1 MSGRYPIL
9 VAALCAVAGWQPACT
24 GSPESIDRPLLVV
37 GTSGDYAPFSH
48 RTGAAQG
55 GAAWASG
62 FDIELAEAFAR
73 DSGRTLRLVEF
84 TWAAL
89 LLDLMAHD
97 FDVAMSGVT
106 VRPERSLAGR
116 FSVPVAQSGA
126 VLLVREPDA
135 ARGLAGLERS
145 RTAIAVNRGGH
156 LERVIRAR
164 FPNASVRPI
173 DRNQDVLAELIEGR
187 ATAVA
192 TDSLEAPHWLTR
204 VEGVVALGPFT
215 RDDKAFLVRADRPEL
230 ARELDTW
237 LLARE
242 RDGTL
247 AKLRARHFG
256 PGDWPRTATPQAA
269 LDAARRER
277 LSLMPL
283 VAEAKRRSGAAVE
296 DLAREQRVLEAAAR
310 SVEHSA
316 RLRGVAPP
324 DEVEVRHFFEAQISE
339 AKQRQRALLDVPPD
353 PAVKPADLAKQIRP
367 ALIRI
372 GDRIAMLLVEL
383 TLEPPGSRAAER

>member
-1 MSGRYPIL
+1 MRRQHPIL
-9 VAALCAVAGWQPACT
+9 LVALCALSGWQPACT
-24 GSPESIDRPLLVV
+24 GSPRFVDKPHLVV

-48 RTGAAQG
+48 RADTAQSGAV
-55 GAAWASG
+55 WARG
-62 FDIELAEAFAR
+62 LDIELAEAFVR
-73 DSGRTLRLVEF
+73 DSGRALRLVEF
-84 TWAAL
+84 TWVAL
-89 LLDLMAHD
+89 LRDLTAHD

-106 VRPERSLAGR
+106 VRPDRSLTGR

-126 VLLVREPDA
+126 VLLVRESDA
-135 ARGLAGLERS
+135 AGGLAELERS
-145 RTAIAVNRGGH
+145 GTAIAVNRGGH

-173 DRNQDVLAELIEGR
+173 ERNQDVLAELIEGR

-192 TDSLEAPHWLTR
+192 SDTLEAPHWLAR

-230 ARELDTW
+230 ARELDAW

-277 LSLMPL
+277 LALMPL
-283 VAEAKRRSGAAVE
+283 VAEAKRRSGAPVE
-296 DLAREQRVLEAAAR
+296 DLARERKVLDAAAL
-310 SVEHSA
+310 SVERSA
-316 RLRGVAPP
+316 RLRAVEPP
-324 DEVEVRHFFEAQISE
+324 DEADIRRFFETQIAD
-339 AKQRQRALLDVPPD
+339 AKQLQHAFLAAPPNPALE
-353 PAVKPADLAKQIRP
+353 PADLAKQIRP

-372 GDRIAMLLVEL
+372 GDRIAMLLVERS
-383 TLEPPGSRAAER
+383 LEAPGARASER